1 MRERRTMLILGIGA
15 VVFFLGRAQAQTL
28 TVEQAIREV
37 CTNSDSVKMMK
48 ETIKKADESVREKWA
63 NAWPVISATGAAV
76 HNYGS
81 ALGGSSGG
89 SSGSSRPLEKAASTF
104 TPMDSGI
111 LSSIGSMLSEF
122 STLSQPVHSNIYTAG
137 ISFNQPIYTFGK
149 IGDAVKV
156 AEEFRKSTLES
167 YKRNLQ
173 TLQLTALD
181 LFFQVV
187 LTQKAA
193 EVSEH
198 SLARKR
204 ELYSFL
210 KRNFDL
216 GSGSKA
222 QVLATKADVATQ
234 VSNAIIAKRD
244 ALTARMN
251 LNTFMGVALTDSIP
265 LDTADVIPV
274 LLVRPNVSVDDA
286 VKTALAN
293 RTDLKSLKL
302 ISEAYKG
309 GAKIFRAMY
318 LPTIGA
324 TGSAGYTRM
333 DSDSKLIGNNNT
345 NPSWSLGVGAQWTL
359 FDGFSNS
366 AKAAQYQSDGNKLD
380 IIYNLQVKGIESTVR
395 SWIAECVA
403 QDTNFVASKERYESA
418 SQSFELTNNN
428 FKQGSGQ
435 FSDLKQA
442 DDLLRQSEYGVTSA
456 LYLLV
461 RSHAGLLVAMGQDI
475 IKIDEN
481 QKTK

>member
-1 MRERRTMLILGIGA
+1 MQRKMTILA
-15 VVFFLGRAQAQTL
+15 LALGMTFAISIKVNSQTL
-28 TVEQAIREV
+28 TLEQAIRNV

-81 ALGGSSGG
+81 ALGGSSS
-89 SSGSSRPLEKAASTF
+89 SSGPSRSLSKEASTF

-122 STLSQPVHSNIYTAG
+122 STISQPVHSNIYTAG

-149 IGDAVKV
+149 IGEAVKV
-156 AEEFRKSTLES
+156 AEDFKKSTLAS
-167 YKRNLQ
+167 YTRNLQ
-173 TLQLTALD
+173 ALQLTALD
-181 LFFQVV
+181 LFFDVI
-187 LTQKAA
+187 LKQKAA
-193 EVSEH
+193 EVSER

-210 KRNFDL
+210 QRNFDM

-234 VSNAIIAKRD
+234 ISNAILSRRD
-244 ALTARMN
+244 ALTSRMN

-265 LDTADVIPV
+265 LDTSTLIPV
-274 LLVRPNVSVDDA
+274 LMAHPTVSVDDA
-286 VKTALAN
+286 VNTALAN

-302 ISEAYKG
+302 IAEANKG
-309 GAKIFRAMY
+309 AARIFRAMY

-345 NPSWSLGVGAQWTL
+345 NPSWSLGLGAQWTL
-359 FDGFSNS
+359 FDGFANS
-366 AKAAQYQSDGNKLD
+366 AKAAQFQSDANKLE
-380 IIYNLQVKGIESTVR
+380 IIYNLQVKGIESNVR
-395 SWIAECVA
+395 SWIAECLA
-403 QDTNFVASKERYESA
+403 QDTNFAASKERYESA
-418 SQSFELTNNN
+418 SQSFDLTNSN

-435 FSDLKQA
+435 FADLKQA
-442 DDLLRQSEYGVTSA
+442 DEMLRQSEYGVASA
-456 LYLLV
+456 QYLLV
-461 RSHAGLLVAMGQDI
+461 RSHAGLLVAMGQEI
-475 IKIDEN
+475 IKINEN
-481 QKTK
+481 QKLK